1 MDISL
6 TAKADYK
13 WLWGIQSAVEAV
25 FVSQAKDD
33 IAAYLQFNI
42 KTFQE
47 LVAAGRVRRA
57 AHFPLEKLASCCHGR
72 SDYLRGCS
80 TAIGLP

>member
-57 AHFPLEKLASCCHGR
+57 AHFPS
-72 SDYLRGCS
+72 
-80 TAIGLP
+80 

>member
-1 MDISL
+1 MDVTL

-25 FVSQAKDD
+25 FISQAKDD
-33 IAAYLQFNI
+33 IAAYLDFNI

-47 LVAAGRVRRA
+47 LVAAGKVRPA
-57 AHFPLEKLASCCHGR
+57 AGCFWCPYEC
-72 SDYLRGCS
+72 RGAC
-80 TAIGLP
+80 